1 MVLLQNRR
9 GILPL
14 RKSVRRVAVIG
25 PNANATET
33 MLVRAPHPLWQRT
46 HGECARATAV
56 VCRVVSCRVVSCR
69 VVSCR
74 VVSCRVCVWLMTDNC
89 WTG

>member
-9 GILPL
+9 GVLPL

-33 MLVRAPHPLWQRT
+33 MLVRALNSLCQLM
-46 HGECARATAV
+46 HGECE
-56 VCRVVSCRVVSCR
+56 RVRLCVSCVSC
-69 VVSCR
+69 
-74 VVSCRVCVWLMTDNC
+74 VCV
-89 WTG
+89 

>member
-46 HGECARATAV
+46 QGECARV
-56 VCRVVSCRVVSCR
+56 RLCVC
-69 VVSCR
+69 
-74 VVSCRVCVWLMTDNC
+74 VVSCRVCVADDR
-89 WTG
+89 